1 MKLGRIL
8 PIAVGIAVVLAV
20 GGYVVMGKQQE
31 QQQRTK
37 RARAFQD
44 QPAPVLAARAST
56 ADVPVYLDAVGNT
69 RALNTVTVRAQV
81 GGQIVKI
88 AFREGQDVK
97 RGDLLA
103 EIDPRTYQA
112 QYDVA
117 IAKKAQDEATLAN
130 ARLDVDRYTRLAA
143 SNSGSKQQAD
153 TQRALVAQLEAQVQ
167 GDTATIDN
175 ARTMLSYT
183 KIVAP
188 IDGRIGLR
196 LVDEGNYV
204 QAGESTGIVTIT
216 QIRPIAV
223 LFNLPQQQFSQVNK
237 AFAKGTLQVDAV
249 GTDGRTAVDRGT
261 LQVIDNQ
268 MDQTTGTIRMKA
280 EFPNPDLQLWPGQ
293 FVNIRVLV
301 ETLRQVVTV
310 PTAAVQR
317 GPNGTFV
324 YVIDA
329 ESKVA
334 VRPIT
339 IAMQD
344 DARAVI
350 SDGVKAQ
357 EQVVTTGFTR
367 LSNGTRVRVQAG
379 EGEPQPD
386 AAPGAPPQKS
396 EGAPQTSEGAPTER
410 RRKREG
416 GGSAENTDGKQWR
429 KRSETT
435 PATPSAKQ

>member
-8 PIAVGIAVVLAV
+8 PWAVGVAIVVAV

-31 QQQRTK
+31 QQQRSK

-117 IAKKAQDEATLAN
+117 VAKKAQDEATLAN

-167 GDTATIDN
+167 GDTAAIDN

-204 QAGESTGIVTIT
+204 QAGDSTGIVTIT

-223 LFNLPQQQFSQVNK
+223 LFNLPQQQFAQVNK
-237 AFAKGTLQVDAV
+237 AFAKGTVKVDAV
-249 GTDGRTAVDRGT
+249 ATDGRTAVDRGT

-301 ETLRQVVTV
+301 ETLNQVVTV

-317 GPNGTFV
+317 GPSGTFV

-344 DARAVI
+344 DARAVV

-367 LSNGTRVRVQAG
+367 LSSGTRVRVQPG
-379 EGEPQPD
+379 EGESPD
-386 AAPGAPPQKS
+386 AAPNATPQKS
-396 EGAPQTSEGAPTER
+396 EGAPQASEGAPTER
-410 RRKREG
+410 RRKRDG
-416 GGSAENTDGKQWR
+416 GGSVENTDGKQWR
-429 KRSETT
+429 KRSETA
-435 PATPSAKQ
+435 PATPSVKQ

>member
-1 MKLGRIL
+1 MKLRRIL
-8 PIAVGIAVVLAV
+8 PIAVGVAVVLAV

-31 QQQRTK
+31 QQQRSK

-44 QPAPVLAARAST
+44 QPAPVLAARASV

-81 GGQIVKI
+81 AGQIVKV

-97 RGDLLA
+97 RGDVLA

-112 QYDVA
+112 QVDVT

-130 ARLDVDRYTRLAA
+130 ARLDLDRYSRLAA

-167 GDTATIDN
+167 GDQAAIDN

-183 KIVAP
+183 RIVAP
-188 IDGRIGLR
+188 IDGRTGLR

-204 QAGESTGIVTIT
+204 QAGEATGIVVIT
-216 QIRPIAV
+216 QIRPISV

-237 AFAKGTLQVDAV
+237 AFAKGALAVEAV
-249 GTDGRTAVDRGT
+249 GTDGRIAVDRGT

-293 FVNIRVLV
+293 FVNIRLLV
-301 ETLRQVVTV
+301 ETLKQVVTV
-310 PTAAVQR
+310 PTASVQR
-317 GPNGTFV
+317 GPTGTFV
-324 YVIDA
+324 YVVDA

-334 VRPIT
+334 VRPIV

-350 SDGVKAQ
+350 QDGVKAQ

-367 LSNGTRVRVQAG
+367 LSNGTRVRVQAA
-379 EGEPQPD
+379 EGEPQPE
-386 AAPGAPPQKS
+386 AAPSA
-396 EGAPQTSEGAPTER
+396 APQTSEGAPTER

-416 GGSAENTDGKQWR
+416 ASAEKTDGKQWR
-429 KRSETT
+429 QRSEST

>member
-1 MKLGRIL
+1 
-8 PIAVGIAVVLAV
+8 
-20 GGYVVMGKQQE
+20 
-31 QQQRTK
+31 
-37 RARAFQD
+37 
-44 QPAPVLAARAST
+44 
-56 ADVPVYLDAVGNT
+56 
-69 RALNTVTVRAQV
+69 
-81 GGQIVKI
+81 
-88 AFREGQDVK
+88 
-97 RGDLLA
+97 
-103 EIDPRTYQA
+103 
-112 QYDVA
+112 VA

-130 ARLDVDRYTRLAA
+130 ARLDFDRYSRLAA

-153 TQRALVAQLEAQVQ
+153 TQKALVAQLEAQVQ
-167 GDTATIDN
+167 GDTAAIDN

-183 KIVAP
+183 RIIAP

-204 QAGESTGIVTIT
+204 QAGDATGIVVIT

-237 AFAKGTLQVDAV
+237 AFTKGTLQVDAV
-249 GTDGRTAVDRGT
+249 GTDGRAVVDRGT

-301 ETLRQVVTV
+301 ETLNQVVTV

-317 GPNGTFV
+317 GPSGTFV

-379 EGEPQPD
+379 EGEAPD

-396 EGAPQTSEGAPTER
+396 ESAPQTSESAPTER

-416 GGSAENTDGKQWR
+416 GGSAENADGKQWR
-429 KRSETT
+429 KRSETA

>member
-1 MKLGRIL
+1 M
-8 PIAVGIAVVLAV
+8 AVGVAVVLAV

-31 QQQRTK
+31 QQQRSK

-97 RGDLLA
+97 RGDVLA

-112 QYDVA
+112 QYDSAV
-117 IAKKAQDEATLAN
+117 AKKAQDEATLAN
-130 ARLDVDRYTRLAA
+130 ARLDLDRYTRLAA

-167 GDTATIDN
+167 GDQAAIDN

-196 LVDEGNYV
+196 LVDEGNFV
-204 QAGESTGIVTIT
+204 QAGDATGIVVIT
-216 QIRPIAV
+216 QIRPISV

-249 GTDGRTAVDRGT
+249 GTDGQHRG
-261 LQVIDNQ
+261 
-268 MDQTTGTIRMKA
+268 
-280 EFPNPDLQLWPGQ
+280 
-293 FVNIRVLV
+293 
-301 ETLRQVVTV
+301 
-310 PTAAVQR
+310 
-317 GPNGTFV
+317 
-324 YVIDA
+324 
-329 ESKVA
+329 
-334 VRPIT
+334 
-339 IAMQD
+339 
-344 DARAVI
+344 
-350 SDGVKAQ
+350 
-357 EQVVTTGFTR
+357 
-367 LSNGTRVRVQAG
+367 
-379 EGEPQPD
+379 
-386 AAPGAPPQKS
+386 
-396 EGAPQTSEGAPTER
+396 
-410 RRKREG
+410 
-416 GGSAENTDGKQWR
+416 
-429 KRSETT
+429 RSRH
-435 PATPSAKQ
+435 ACR

>member
-130 ARLDVDRYTRLAA
+130 ARLDFDRYSRLAA

-153 TQRALVAQLEAQVQ
+153 TQKALVAQLEAQVQ

-237 AFAKGTLQVDAV
+237 AFAKGALQVDAV
-249 GTDGRTAVDRGT
+249 GTDGRTAVDRGS

-379 EGEPQPD
+379 EGEAPD
-386 AAPGAPPQKS
+386 AAPGAAPQKS
-396 EGAPQTSEGAPTER
+396 ESAPQTSENAPAER

-416 GGSAENTDGKQWR
+416 GGSAENADGKQWR
-429 KRSETT
+429 KRSETA

>member
-1 MKLGRIL
+1 MKFSRIL
-8 PIAVGIAVVLAV
+8 PIVVGLAVVAGV
-20 GGYVVMGKQQE
+20 GSYVMMGKQEE
-31 QQQRTK
+31 QKQRTK
-37 RARAFQD
+37 RARTFAD
-44 QPAPVLAARAST
+44 QPAPVIAARAVL

-81 GGQIVKI
+81 GGQIVRV

-97 RGDLLA
+97 KGDVLA

-112 QYDVA
+112 QLDVA

-130 ARLDVDRYTRLAA
+130 ARLDLERYTRLAA

-153 TQRALVAQLEAQVQ
+153 TQKALVAQLEAQVQ
-167 GDTATIDN
+167 GDQATIDN
-175 ARTMLSYT
+175 ARTMLGYT

-188 IDGRIGLR
+188 IDGRTGLR

-204 QAGESTGIVTIT
+204 QAGDSTGIVVIT
-216 QIRPIAV
+216 QIRPISV
-223 LFNLPQQQFSQVNK
+223 LFNLPQQQFPQVNK
-237 AFAKGTLQVDAV
+237 AFSRGPLEVDAIA
-249 GTDGRTAVDRGT
+249 TDGKTSVDRGK

-280 EFPNPDLQLWPGQ
+280 EFANPELQLWPGQ
-293 FVNIRVLV
+293 FVNVRVLV
-301 ETLRQVVTV
+301 DTLNGVVTV

-317 GPNGTFV
+317 GPQGTFV
-324 YVIDA
+324 YVVDA
-329 ESKVA
+329 ESKAV

-339 IAMQD
+339 VAMQD
-344 DARAVI
+344 DTRAVI
-350 SDGVKAQ
+350 SNGVQAQ

-379 EGEPQPD
+379 EGETPPA
-386 AAPGAPPQKS
+386 AAPA
-396 EGAPQTSEGAPTER
+396 AQTSENAPGERKKRRDGA
-410 RRKREG
+410 G
-416 GGSAENTDGKQWR
+416 GAESQTTDGKQWR
-429 KRSETT
+429 QRSEAT

>member
-8 PIAVGIAVVLAV
+8 PVAVGVAVVLAV

-204 QAGESTGIVTIT
+204 QAGEATGIVTIT

-237 AFAKGTLQVDAV
+237 AFAKGQLQVDAV
-249 GTDGRTAVDRGT
+249 GTDGRAVVDRGT

-301 ETLRQVVTV
+301 ETLNQVVTV

-317 GPNGTFV
+317 GPSGTFV

-339 IAMQD
+339 ITMQD

-379 EGEPQPD
+379 EGEAPPD
-386 AAPGAPPQKS
+386 AAPSA
-396 EGAPQTSEGAPTER
+396 APQTSDAAPTER

>member
-8 PIAVGIAVVLAV
+8 PWAVGVAIVLAV

-31 QQQRTK
+31 QQQRSK

-117 IAKKAQDEATLAN
+117 VAKKAQDEATLAN

-167 GDTATIDN
+167 GDTAAIDN

-237 AFAKGTLQVDAV
+237 AFAKGTVKVDAV
-249 GTDGRTAVDRGT
+249 ATDGRSAVDRGT

-301 ETLRQVVTV
+301 ETLNQVVTV

-317 GPNGTFV
+317 GPSGTFV

-379 EGEPQPD
+379 EGESPD

-429 KRSETT
+429 KRSETA

>member
-8 PIAVGIAVVLAV
+8 PVAVGLAVVLAV
-20 GGYVVMGKQQE
+20 GGYLVMGKQQE

-130 ARLDVDRYTRLAA
+130 ARIDLDRYTRLAA

-153 TQRALVAQLEAQVQ
+153 TQKALVAQLEAQVQ
-167 GDTATIDN
+167 GDTAAIDN

-183 KIVAP
+183 RIIAP

-237 AFAKGTLQVDAV
+237 AFAKGALQVDAV
-249 GTDGRTAVDRGT
+249 GTDGRTAVDRGS

-301 ETLRQVVTV
+301 ETLNQVVTV

-317 GPNGTFV
+317 GPSGTFV

-379 EGEPQPD
+379 EGESPD
-386 AAPGAPPQKS
+386 AAPGAAPQKS
-396 EGAPQTSEGAPTER
+396 ESAPQTSENAPTER

-429 KRSETT
+429 KRSETA

>member
-8 PIAVGIAVVLAV
+8 PVAVGIAVVLAI

-31 QQQRTK
+31 QQQRSK

-97 RGDLLA
+97 RGDVLA

-130 ARLDVDRYTRLAA
+130 ARLDFDRYSRLAA

-153 TQRALVAQLEAQVQ
+153 TQKALVAQLEAQVQ
-167 GDTATIDN
+167 GDTAAIDN

-183 KIVAP
+183 RIIAP

-204 QAGESTGIVTIT
+204 QAGESTGIVVIT

-237 AFAKGTLQVDAV
+237 AFTKGTLQVDAV

-301 ETLRQVVTV
+301 ETLNQVVTV

-317 GPNGTFV
+317 GPSGTFV

-379 EGEPQPD
+379 EGEAPD
-386 AAPGAPPQKS
+386 AAPGAAPQKS
-396 EGAPQTSEGAPTER
+396 ESAPQTSENAPTER

-416 GGSAENTDGKQWR
+416 GGSAENADGKQWR
-429 KRSETT
+429 KRSETA